1 MPYWI
6 KQPAELAERLAQRPA
21 RIGLDTEFVRE
32 RTYWPQLALVQ
43 MAVADEILLIDPLIP
58 GMPQAL
64 APWLS
69 DPAILKVMHSASE
82 DLVAFKCACGALPRP
97 LFDTQIGAGL
107 AGIGA
112 GMGYQKLVLEI
123 TGVHLAKGETRS
135 DWLRRPLSPAQL
147 EYAADDVRHLFAI
160 HDALQQR
167 LQALDRSTWLHEDGE
182 RLLGTV
188 EHDDGERWPHLGM
201 RAAQFMDPP
210 SQQRLLRLLR
220 WRDVQ
225 ARHSDKPRSWILD
238 NELAATLARFPPDDR
253 NALQALLDKHPK
265 APRKLGEALW
275 QALTTPLPD
284 EADAPLALAASDDN
298 KAALKRLQDAVSAR
312 SAELGLPDGLLASRK
327 HLEALLE
334 SGQWPQPL
342 AGWRRRE
349 LEATLQPLLQGW
361 LPAHIDPAAA
371 TVEMPPI
378 RLGSFQAHSMHCLIS
393 PPRFIRRETQATAMP
408 RIKPSPIKKARGYL
422 AFLTDQ
428 YLTSGNFRSGWRAFH
443 SL

>member
-1 MPYWI
+1 VPYWI

-147 EYAADDVRHLFAI
+147 DYAADDVRHLFVI
-160 HDALQQR
+160 HDALQER
-167 LQALDRSTWLHEDGE
+167 LQLLDRSAWLHEDGE

-188 EHDDGERWPHLGM
+188 EHDEGERWPHLGM
-201 RAAQFMDPP
+201 RSAQFMDRPA
-210 SQQRLLRLLR
+210 QQRLLRLLR

-238 NELAATLARFPPDDR
+238 NELAATLARFPPADR
-253 NALQALLDKHPK
+253 DELQAMLDKHPK
-265 APRKLGEALW
+265 APRKLGDALW

-284 EADAPLALAASDDN
+284 EADAPLALASSDDN

-349 LEATLQPLLQGW
+349 LEATLQPLL
-361 LPAHIDPAAA
+361 
-371 TVEMPPI
+371 
-378 RLGSFQAHSMHCLIS
+378 
-393 PPRFIRRETQATAMP
+393 
-408 RIKPSPIKKARGYL
+408 
-422 AFLTDQ
+422 
-428 YLTSGNFRSGWRAFH
+428 GNAG
-443 SL
+443 